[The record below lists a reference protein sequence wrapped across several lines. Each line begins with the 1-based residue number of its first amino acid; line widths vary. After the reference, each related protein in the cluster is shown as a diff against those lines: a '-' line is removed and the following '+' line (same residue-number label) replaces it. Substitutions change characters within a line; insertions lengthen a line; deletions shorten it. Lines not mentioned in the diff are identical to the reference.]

1 MMALLP
7 TTVGPFMSSV
17 PDSIALACAL
27 RPIVFAPF
35 ERNTH
40 RLISLDERCLVV
52 NTSGSIENWILT
64 AA

>member
-1 MMALLP
+1 MARCQRP
-7 TTVGPFMSSV
+7 SDRSFPAFQFQ
-17 PDSIALACAL
+17 IALACAL
-27 RPIVFAPF
+27 RLIVFAPF

-40 RLISLDERCLVV
+40 RLISLDQRCLVV

>member
-1 MMALLP
+1 
-7 TTVGPFMSSV
+7 
-17 PDSIALACAL
+17 L